1 MVPHGGA
8 SSATWN
14 TRTSLESFVVT
25 SWAEHLRQHDR
36 ITRADSDAEQMVRS
50 QADGEP
56 VIRHLV
62 YAPAGK

>member
-36 ITRADSDAEQMVRS
+36 ITQADSELEQRVRS
-50 QADGEP
+50 HAVEEP
-56 VIRHLV
+56 IVRHLIF
-62 YAPAGK
+62 ARPEQ